1 MSELNELIASS
12 SVHAY
17 NSGIE
22 QGRHLERDR
31 IVDDLEDLLQEWRDF
46 YIQAEAEDDDEG
58 VTYWHMEI
66 RGLKSIID
74 RIKGEK

>member
-22 QGRHLERDR
+22 QGKKLERNR
-31 IVDDLEDLLQEWRDF
+31 IVDDFEDLLQEWRDF
-46 YIQAEAEDDDEG
+46 YMQAKAEGDDEG